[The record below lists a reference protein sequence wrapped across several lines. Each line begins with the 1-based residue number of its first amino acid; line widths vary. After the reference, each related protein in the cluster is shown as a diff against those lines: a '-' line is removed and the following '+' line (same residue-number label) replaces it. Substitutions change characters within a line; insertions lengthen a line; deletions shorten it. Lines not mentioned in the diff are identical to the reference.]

1 MILMLLHRHHCEGFF
16 NIKGEYEIYCYKW
29 EVQKET
35 VIILSFDCRFLS
47 SAYEGIIQYDSKIP
61 IPELLKK
68 NKEFEKD
75 MKICQMQR
83 YSPS

>member
-35 VIILSFDCRFLS
+35 VIILPLFRL
-47 SAYEGIIQYDSKIP
+47 
-61 IPELLKK
+61 
-68 NKEFEKD
+68 
-75 MKICQMQR
+75 
-83 YSPS
+83 

>member
-68 NKEFEKD
+68 NNEFKKD
-75 MKICQMQR
+75 T
-83 YSPS
+83 